1 MRNILIIARRDLRA
15 QFNSPVAYVVL
26 GGTMLLLGVVF
37 FLIPHI
43 SGFIAGSFWDVDR
56 ATMDQ
61 MFAILPLLMSVF
73 VIPAVTMRSL
83 AAEKGSGTLE
93 LLITMPIRDTEVIL
107 GKYLAALTMV
117 VILLGATLLYP
128 FVMFYPSGMLNLF
141 WHLGALDWGPVW
153 SGYLGCL
160 LFSGAAVAV
169 GMMLS
174 SLTESDVIAFF
185 MTLGVLGLVWAIGW
199 IVAVAHSDNA
209 AGNVFVDALGF
220 ISFQT
225 RYQSFP
231 RGLIDTRAVVYFL
244 SVTIVCLLVSFRSLE
259 SRKWS

>member
-1 MRNILIIARRDLRA
+1 MRNIFIIARRDLRA

-26 GGTMLLLGVVF
+26 GGTMFLLGVVF

-43 SGFIAGSFWDVDR
+43 SGVLAGSFWDVDR

-61 MFAILPLLMSVF
+61 MFAILPLLMSIF

-93 LLITMPIRDTEVIL
+93 LLITMPVKDSEVIL
-107 GKYLAALTMV
+107 GKYLAAFAMV
-117 VILLGATLLYP
+117 VLLLVATLLYP
-128 FVMFYPSGMLNLF
+128 VAMFKWPWNL
-141 WHLGALDWGPVW
+141 GTLDWGPVW
-153 SGYLGCL
+153 SGYLGCV
-160 LFSGAAVAV
+160 FFGAAAVGV
-169 GMMLS
+169 GMMIS

-185 MTLGVLGLVWAIGW
+185 ATLGVLGCVYAIGW
-199 IVAVAHSDNA
+199 VVSVVHTESKGATA
-209 AGNVFVDALGF
+209 FVDALGF

-225 RYQSFP
+225 RYQSFA
-231 RGLIDTRAVVYFL
+231 RGLIDTRAIVYFL
-244 SVTIVCLLVSFRSLE
+244 SVTVLCLLVSFRSLE

>member
-1 MRNILIIARRDLRA
+1 MRNVFIIARRDLRA

-43 SGFIAGSFWDVDR
+43 SGVIAGSFWDIDR

-61 MFAILPLLMSVF
+61 MFATLPLFLSIF

-93 LLITMPIRDTEVIL
+93 LLITMPVKDSEVIL
-107 GKYLAALTMV
+107 GKYAAALSMV
-117 VILLGATLLYP
+117 LLLLAATLLYP
-128 FVMFYPSGMLNLF
+128 FAMFVFP
-141 WHLGALDWGPVW
+141 WHLGTLDWGPVW
-153 SGYLGCL
+153 SGYLGCVC
-160 LFSGAAVAV
+160 FSAAAVGV

-174 SLTESDVIAFF
+174 SLTESDVVAFF
-185 MTLGVLGLVWAIGW
+185 MTLGVLGVVYAIGW
-199 IVAVAHSDNA
+199 IVSVWHTENA
-209 AGNVFVDALGF
+209 TGSTLIDALGF

-225 RYQSFP
+225 RYQPFA
-231 RGLIDTRAVVYFL
+231 RGLIDTRAIVYFV
-244 SVTIVCLLVSFRSLE
+244 SVTILCLLVSFRSLE